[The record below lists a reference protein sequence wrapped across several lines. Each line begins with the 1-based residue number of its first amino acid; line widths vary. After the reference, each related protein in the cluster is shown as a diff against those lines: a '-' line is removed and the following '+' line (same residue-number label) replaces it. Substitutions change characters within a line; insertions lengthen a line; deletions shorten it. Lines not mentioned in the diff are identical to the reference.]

1 MTAHLGPGEVMTL
14 LTDKPLP
21 TAVLDADPGDPLPE
35 ALRRRL
41 RFVLTT
47 ACTYVE
53 AVRRRWSLSVAAAKP
68 ALRIVD
74 PRRGYS
80 NFAAVAPL
88 LRLCRRVLSQQR
100 GRPRCIVDCEIAY
113 AAEYFVDTLM
123 HALHRRRQFEQKG
136 CDSDHLTIP
145 ATGSAESRE
154 KPICS

>member
-1 MTAHLGPGEVMTL
+1 MAKVPDHGLYLVWL
-14 LTDKPLP
+14 
-21 TAVLDADPGDPLPE
+21 
-35 ALRRRL
+35 
-41 RFVLTT
+41 
-47 ACTYVE
+47 YVE
-53 AVRRRWSLSVAAAKP
+53 AVWRRWSLSVAPAKP

-80 NFAAVAPL
+80 NFAAMAPL

-113 AAEYFVDTLM
+113 AAEYFVDNTD
-123 HALHRRRQFEQKG
+123 ARCIGGDNSTQKS
-136 CDSDHLTIP
+136 CDSDHLTIS